1 MPRNNSAPGLR
12 RWSWRSKSACLGCRR
27 MRVGWIRSRSS
38 SARCNGTSSPRT
50 IFRVRWRWRSSS
62 KPTLMNSIVT
72 QSRCSGRT
80 RKQNCSRNSARR
92 NQRNS
97 LRNSCGLYLAGVW
110 GERGADHLS
119 LDPSND
125 NGLVHHRVVLHATTY
140 NGIAFANV
148 TADTMAG
155 PEADATLGE
164 RRDRDR
170 IEGLMGVE
178 GIQQAWEQDGLPA
191 MATAHKIDLKG
202 MVTGTTGDG
211 AGVATDGIPAFGQRQ
226 PTCDSALPTGD
237 DAVPVLIEI
246 DLHDHRGRG
255 HGPRAPC
262 DCCRVARPSPLYIG
276 FSGPRLEWD
285 RWRPRCMDRLAAAG
299 ALLYGRRC
307 VRARGKKPCSMGGG
321 RSVDAGR
328 PSSTLSSRQE
338 PEGAHRLSSG
348 SKATHVEV
356 RGWPQRIAPVHRL
369 LALPVRA
376 FTPCLQAGNPRHPH
390 NGGTKAH
397 SPR

>member
-119 LDPSND
+119 LEPSND

-140 NGIAFANV
+140 NGIALANV

-178 GIQQAWEQDGLPA
+178 GIQQAREEDGLPA
-191 MATAHKIDLKG
+191 METAHKIDLKG
-202 MVTGTTGDG
+202 MTTDLTGDG
-211 AGVATDGIPAFGQRQ
+211 AGVAPYSIAAVGQRQ

-237 DAVPVLIEI
+237 DAMPVLVEI
-246 DLHDHRGRG
+246 DLRDHDGVC
-255 HGPRAPC
+255 HGSRAFC
-262 DCCRVARPSPLYIG
+262 AGCRIASPSLHFIG
-276 FSGPRLEWD
+276 VSGTRLE
-285 RWRPRCMDRLAAAG
+285 RGQWRPRRRDRAAA
-299 ALLYGRRC
+299 AC
-307 VRARGKKPCSMGGG
+307 ARSPPSGG
-321 RSVDAGR
+321 RCMPVAR
-328 PSSTLSSRQE
+328 SRT
-338 PEGAHRLSSG
+338 A
-348 SKATHVEV
+348 
-356 RGWPQRIAPVHRL
+356 W
-369 LALPVRA
+369 
-376 FTPCLQAGNPRHPH
+376 
-390 NGGTKAH
+390 
-397 SPR
+397 